1 MKKSLLSFNV
11 AKVWDYI
18 LDEDKNP
25 VIGIMLHKRL
35 PEDMYIYIYIYR
47 SLQIVGRPY
56 HGEFSLLTG
65 QFRVLK

>member
-35 PEDMYIYIYIYR
+35 PEDMYIYIYIY
-47 SLQIVGRPY
+47 I
-56 HGEFSLLTG
+56 
-65 QFRVLK
+65 

>member
-35 PEDMYIYIYIYR
+35 PEDMYIYIYI
-47 SLQIVGRPY
+47 
-56 HGEFSLLTG
+56 
-65 QFRVLK
+65 